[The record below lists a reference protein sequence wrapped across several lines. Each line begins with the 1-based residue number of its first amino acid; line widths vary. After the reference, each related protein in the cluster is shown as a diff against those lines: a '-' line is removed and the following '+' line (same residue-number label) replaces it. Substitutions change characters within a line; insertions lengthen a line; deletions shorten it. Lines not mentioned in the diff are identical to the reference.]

1 MVQNLF
7 FFRNIWTESAL
18 IHKVWSFT
26 KYDEEKN
33 LFSYTFSALEYSS
46 LTNLSILKCW
56 SYQQL
61 VEDRA
66 EVILRGQTCTQVWG
80 PQLDSGP
87 SVCLT
92 SEVSFPSARRVPAPL
107 LSAAH
112 SFTLAASPQRTAS
125 SPALYT
131 LSETLCV
138 WERQQ
143 LSWALS

>member
-1 MVQNLF
+1 MMKKKTF
-7 FFRNIWTESAL
+7 FHIL
-18 IHKVWSFT
+18 
-26 KYDEEKN
+26 
-33 LFSYTFSALEYSS
+33 FSALEYSS

-138 WERQQ
+138 RETATILGSQ
-143 LSWALS
+143 LIGNQGFWKLEELSNTIVGHVCIR